1 MSSGRKEQVRKY
13 KEYGVLRYKG
23 EKEQRILWTKRNR
36 WENTK
41 SMVIWEK
48 GVRENKEY
56 YELRGTGEKI
66 QRVNG
71 DLREKSER

>member
-1 MSSGRKEQVRKY
+1 
-13 KEYGVLRYKG
+13 
-23 EKEQRILWTKRNR
+23 
-36 WENTK
+36 
-41 SMVIWEK
+41 MVIWEK